1 MSDTSLIITPRKA
14 FRPDSGRGVLASN
27 YFVAIDLETT
37 GFTSDVD
44 RIVEIGA
51 VKMAPD
57 GTVHDR
63 FSQIVNPGANV
74 PLPARARRV
83 HGISDQQIRSA
94 PPLDAALDDLVEF
107 VGKAGVVAQNIS
119 FENRMLSAAFRRRNT
134 TIPAWQGL
142 CTLATARAHLDAPSY
157 KLADLLSMLGLPGVN
172 SHRALDDAY
181 ACGALAAYLIST
193 LNISALEPLTTG
205 SVDDGAAAAD
215 LLRRELGATVID
227 SPRSSPR
234 TARRTPTAPPLVQDP
249 PVSYDSVLRD
259 AFGGFAPTSEQRN
272 AVDLYTAGGD
282 LKLTAGAGSGKS
294 TLLRALARLDAR
306 RLPNRKLLVLAFSAE
321 VAREACGSY
330 PDNTEAMTVHALA
343 KRRLAN
349 TSYGPLL
356 GKLNAELPTWST
368 TAAAIL
374 PRKVVVDLPD
384 GPRLMSS
391 YAVGRIAL
399 QTVEKF
405 CNTIDETIT
414 AAHLPDIA
422 GIGAGT
428 LAHGQL
434 ADVVVPVAKRAWKDI
449 LNPDS
454 FAVRFTHSSYM
465 KLFADMRPTFG
476 HSGDA
481 LLFDEAQD
489 AAPLAMQIVGDQHH
503 LQRVFVGDS
512 GQAIFRFTGAV
523 DSLRRLPADHTAAL
537 TQSFRFGES
546 IAEAANVYLA
556 KLGEK
561 LRVRGNPAIDDV
573 VDWGM
578 RDVTAVLARTNAGAL
593 EEVIAAQ
600 QAGKSAALIGDT
612 DRALKFCGVARQLK
626 AGQEP
631 SDPAFAAFSTWPQLL
646 EFVEQQ
652 PGSSELA
659 TQTKLIEERGIDAIE
674 SALKSLTSPQRA
686 SFVASTAHSAK
697 GLEFDRVKIAD
708 DFVIDEDHA
717 GPHAPSPED
726 IVDEQRLA
734 YVAVTRARHALNP
747 GHLLEP
753 KQLSAQ
759 RTAPPGM
766 LL

>member
-14 FRPDSGRGVLASN
+14 FRPDTGRGVLASN
-27 YFVAIDLETT
+27 LFVAIDLETT
-37 GFTSDVD
+37 GFAADLD

-83 HGISDQQIRSA
+83 HGIPDHQIRSA

-107 VGKAGVVAQNIS
+107 VGTAGVVAQNIS
-119 FENRMLSAAFRRRNT
+119 FENRMLSAAFQRRDT

-142 CTLATARAHLDAPSY
+142 CTLATARAHIDAPSY
-157 KLADLLSMLGLPGVN
+157 KLADLLAMLGLPGIN

-181 ACGALAAYLIST
+181 ACGVLAAYLIST
-193 LNISALEPLTTG
+193 MNISALEPLNTG
-205 SVDDGAAAAD
+205 GDVESRAATD
-215 LLRRELGATVID
+215 LLCRELGATVID
-227 SPRSSPR
+227 SPPPAPRPGRRS
-234 TARRTPTAPPLVQDP
+234 TPQPSTQQTPPA
-249 PVSYDSVLRD
+249 SYESTLKE
-259 AFGGFAPTSEQRN
+259 AFGGFEPTSEQRR
-272 AVDLYTAGGD
+272 AVDLYTSGGD
-282 LKLTAGAGSGKS
+282 LKLIATAGSGKS
-294 TLLRALARLDAR
+294 TFLRALARLDFR
-306 RLPNRKLLVLAFSAE
+306 RLPDRKILVLAFGAE
-321 VAREACGSY
+321 VAREARHTY
-330 PDNTEAMTVHALA
+330 PDNTEALTVHALA

-349 TSYGPLL
+349 TAYGPLL
-356 GKLNAELPTWST
+356 GKLNAELPPWST
-368 TAAAIL
+368 TSAAIM
-374 PRKVVVDLPD
+374 PRKVVVDLAD

-391 YAVGRIAL
+391 YVVGRIAL
-399 QTVEKF
+399 QTVDRF
-405 CNTIDETIT
+405 CNTIDETIS
-414 AAHLPDIA
+414 AAHLPDIP
-422 GIGAGT
+422 GIALGT
-428 LAHGQL
+428 LAYDQL
-434 ADVVVPVAKRAWKDI
+434 AEVVVPTAKRAWKNI

-454 FAVRFTHSSYM
+454 FAVQFTHSSYM
-465 KLFADMRPTFG
+465 KLFADMRPTVG
-476 HSGDA
+476 RSGDVI
-481 LLFDEAQD
+481 LFDEAQD
-489 AAPLAMQIVGDQHH
+489 AAPLAMQIVGDQNH

-523 DSLRRLPADHTAAL
+523 DSLRRLPADHTATL

-546 IAEAANVYLA
+546 IAEAANVYLD
-556 KLGEK
+556 KLGERV
-561 LRVRGNPAIDDV
+561 RVRGNPAIDDV

-578 RDVTAVLARTNAGAL
+578 QDVTTVLARTNAGAL

-600 QAGKSAALIGDT
+600 QAGKSAALIGNT

-626 AGQEP
+626 AGQAP
-631 SDPAFAAFSTWPQLL
+631 SDPTYSAFSTWPQLL
-646 EFVEQQ
+646 EYVEQQ
-652 PGSSELA
+652 PGSSELV
-659 TQTKLIEERGIDAIE
+659 TQTRLIDERGVDAIE

-759 RTAPPGM
+759 RTAPAGM